1 MEALSSM
8 PADRRAIAPRP
19 EESEVSFNARPQPA
33 ARVFYTLQQ
42 IADRHPAFTLRTLR
56 HWIYNAKDRMAWKG
70 GKPTVI
76 PGNGFARAMIKVGQ
90 RIYID
95 ETGLLGWLEDGQR

>member
-1 MEALSSM
+1 M
-8 PADRRAIAPRP
+8 PADRRATSPRP
-19 EESEVSFNARPQPA
+19 EESDVSRRGRPA
-33 ARVFYTLQQ
+33 GRVFCTLQQ

-56 HWIYNAKDRMAWKG
+56 HWIYNAKDRMAWKD
-70 GKPTVI
+70 GKRTVI

-95 ETGLLGWLEDGQR
+95 EPALLEWLEDAQR

>member
-1 MEALSSM
+1 M
-8 PADRRAIAPRP
+8 PADRRARAPRP
-19 EESEVSFNARPQPA
+19 EESDLSLPARPQAA

-56 HWIYNAKDRMAWKG
+56 HWIYNSKDRMAWKD

>member
-1 MEALSSM
+1 M
-8 PADRRAIAPRP
+8 PANRRATAPRP
-19 EESEVSFNARPQPA
+19 QEFDLSLHARPQPA

-56 HWIYNAKDRMAWKG
+56 HWIYNAKDRLAWKG
-70 GKPTVI
+70 GKPAVI

-95 ETGLLGWLEDGQR
+95 EPALLEWLEEVRR

>member
-1 MEALSSM
+1 MKTL
-8 PADRRAIAPRP
+8 RCL
-19 EESEVSFNARPQPA
+19 EESASSLHARPQPA

-56 HWIYNAKDRMAWKG
+56 HWIYNSKDRLAWKD
-70 GKPTVI
+70 GKSTVI
-76 PGNGFARAMIKVGQ
+76 PGNGFGRAMIKVGQ

-95 ETGLLGWLEDGQR
+95 EPALLEWLEKAQR

>member
-1 MEALSSM
+1 M
-8 PADRRAIAPRP
+8 PADRRATAPKP
-19 EESEVSFNARPQPA
+19 QESDLSLHARAQPA

-56 HWIYNAKDRMAWKG
+56 HWIYNSKDRMAWKG

-95 ETGLLGWLEDGQR
+95 EPALLEWLEEAQR